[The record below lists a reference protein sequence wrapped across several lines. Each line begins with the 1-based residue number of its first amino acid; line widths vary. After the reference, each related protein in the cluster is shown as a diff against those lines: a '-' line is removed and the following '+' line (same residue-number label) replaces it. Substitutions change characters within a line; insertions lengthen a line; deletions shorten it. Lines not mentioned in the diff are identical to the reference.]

1 MPLWETTAVFA
12 TYDENGGFFD
22 HVPPPVAPEGTKGEY
37 LTVEP
42 LPAAAE
48 GVRGPIGLGFRVP
61 MLVISPFSRGGFV
74 CSHKFDHTSVLRF
87 LERRFG
93 PEVPNLTA
101 WRRKHTG
108 DLTAAFNLASAPDPS
123 LPTLPSPSLADPRVI
138 GSDCPTQAP
147 DTGSAEFP
155 TVEGYPLPSAPQ
167 PFPPQERGTPHRPSG
182 C

>member
-1 MPLWETTAVFA
+1 

-22 HVPPPVAPEGTKGEY
+22 HVPPPVPEAGTPGEF

-42 LPAAAE
+42 LPEIA
-48 GVRGPIGLGFRVP
+48 GGIRGPIGLGVRVP
-61 MLVISPFSRGGFV
+61 MLVISPFTKGGFV
-74 CSHKFDHTSVLRF
+74 SSHTFDHTSLLRF
-87 LERRFG
+87 LETRFG
-93 PEVPNLTA
+93 PEVPNLSK

-108 DLTAAFNLASAPDPS
+108 DLVKAFNLAAAPDPS
-123 LPTLPSPSLADPRVI
+123 VPPLPSPSLADPRVL

-155 TVEGYPLPSAPQ
+155 SVQGYPLPA
-167 PFPPQERGTPHRPSG
+167 PPQSPPSQEKGRARRPSG

>member
-1 MPLWETTAVFA
+1 
-12 TYDENGGFFD
+12 
-22 HVPPPVAPEGTKGEY
+22 VAPAGTKGEY

-74 CSHKFDHTSVLRF
+74 CSRAFDHTSTLRF

-93 PEVPNLTA
+93 PPVPNLSA
-101 WRRKHTG
+101 WRRSHTG
-108 DLTAAFNLASAPDPS
+108 DLTAAFNFAAAPEPNVPS
-123 LPTLPSPSLADPRVI
+123 LPAPSLTDQRVLN
-138 GSDCPTQAP
+138 SDCPTQAP
-147 DTGSAEFP
+147 GTGSAEFP
-155 TVEGYPLPSAPQ
+155 TVQGYPLPSAPQ
-167 PFPPQERGTPHRPSG
+167 PYPVQERGTAPRPSG